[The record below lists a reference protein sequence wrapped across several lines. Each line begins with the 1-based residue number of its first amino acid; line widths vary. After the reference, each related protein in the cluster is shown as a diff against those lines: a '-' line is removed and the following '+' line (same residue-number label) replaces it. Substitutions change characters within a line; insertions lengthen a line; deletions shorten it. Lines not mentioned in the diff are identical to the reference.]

1 MASILVVD
9 DEAAL
14 RDPLAAFLSK
24 QGHNVVTA
32 ADGYEALARIQQEK
46 IDLIL
51 TDLLMPNMT
60 GVELIAAVRERGLS
74 LPIIAMTGGG
84 GRPGQPQPLQAMEAG
99 AATVLAKPFGL
110 AQLVVAVEDLLGG
123 TRDHP

>member
-14 RDPLAAFLSK
+14 RAPLAAFLSK

-51 TDLLMPNMT
+51 TDLQMPNMT

-84 GRPGQPQPLQAMEAG
+84 GRPGQLQPVHAMEAG
-99 AATVLAKPFGL
+99 AGTVLAKPFSL
-110 AQLVVAVEDLLGG
+110 AHLVLAVEGLLQE
-123 TRDHP
+123 